1 MLEKGGDVMTK
12 VVPNRHNSTLVKEV
26 RENIIKG
33 SEIHVYVALYGLF
46 RRVYLQNNICN
57 MRELDRVISP
67 TNTHAFGG
75 IVLKNPSFSQPQ

>member
-1 MLEKGGDVMTK
+1 MRPIGCKTTQNKVFKNKAVVLGMLEKGGEVMTK

-46 RRVYLQNNICN
+46 RRV
-57 MRELDRVISP
+57 
-67 TNTHAFGG
+67 
-75 IVLKNPSFSQPQ
+75 